1 MRIRNSGKML
11 VKVAL
16 LALVALGSACKS
28 DTPCSQDETF
38 DNGYCY
44 PNPKDAQ
51 AAVTTGV
58 DASSTVAI
66 DGGAGIFGQACTSST
81 DCLPP
86 TTMCAEQLNY
96 CTAMGCDVDPT
107 ICPAGWTCMDLTP
120 YGGTGH
126 MCINL

>member
-1 MRIRNSGKML
+1 MRIRNSRKML
-11 VKVAL
+11 IKLAL

-38 DNGYCY
+38 DKGYCY

-58 DASSTVAI
+58 DASPTVAI
-66 DGGAGIFGQACTSST
+66 DGGGGMFGQACTSSA

-86 TTMCAEQLNY
+86 TTMCAPVLSY
-96 CTAMGCDVDPT
+96 CTAMSCDVDLT
-107 ICPAGWTCMDLTP
+107 LCPVGWTCMDLAT
-120 YGGTGH
+120 YGATGH
-126 MCINL
+126 MCMKL